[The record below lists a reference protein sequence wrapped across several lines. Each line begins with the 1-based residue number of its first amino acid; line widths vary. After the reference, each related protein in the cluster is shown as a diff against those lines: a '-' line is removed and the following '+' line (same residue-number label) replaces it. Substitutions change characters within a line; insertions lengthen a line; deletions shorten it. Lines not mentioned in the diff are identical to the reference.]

1 MSRRV
6 CGFQALSLC
15 VVSSEIKGEQVSG
28 ESACKKAVGVE
39 AESSVGN
46 GSRGRQQWGQW
57 E

>member
-46 GSRGRQQWGQW
+46 GSRGNQQC
-57 E
+57 